1 MCKPQRTQR
10 APPTEADQ
18 RRRAGSEAGG
28 AEGGTGKAGVEVK
41 SLETSQRLWIQKEE
55 EKIRCP
61 PPLPVA
67 HSGQTAS
74 FGGGVGDESSVVT
87 LCVVIRV

>member
-61 PPLPVA
+61 PPSQWPTVA
-67 HSGQTAS
+67 KPLVS
-74 FGGGVGDESSVVT
+74 GVGWGMKAQW
-87 LCVVIRV
+87 